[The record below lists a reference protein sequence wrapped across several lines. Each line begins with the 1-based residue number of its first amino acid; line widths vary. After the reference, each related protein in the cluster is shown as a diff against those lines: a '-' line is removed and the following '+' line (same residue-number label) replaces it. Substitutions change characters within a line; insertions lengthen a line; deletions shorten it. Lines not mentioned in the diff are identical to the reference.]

1 MEKFEYNG
9 QMIEYTLERKKI
21 KNMYISIKEGNVI
34 VKVPKRTSEVVI
46 NQLLEKRSEWI
57 LKNLK
62 KYKKQEP
69 KKYCDGENFKVLGKD
84 IQLRIF
90 HKNIRKP
97 EVELIDNYLNIT
109 LPINSNKI
117 ETDQIK
123 REIDKFYSELAQS
136 EVSKA
141 MKKMTLLV
149 RYRASKLENKEF
161 EKFMG
166 KLLIYKK
173 Y

>member
-62 KYKKQEP
+62 KYK
-69 KKYCDGENFKVLGKD
+69 NNV
-84 IQLRIF
+84 
-90 HKNIRKP
+90 N
-97 EVELIDNYLNIT
+97 
-109 LPINSNKI
+109 
-117 ETDQIK
+117 
-123 REIDKFYSELAQS
+123 
-136 EVSKA
+136 
-141 MKKMTLLV
+141 
-149 RYRASKLENKEF
+149 
-161 EKFMG
+161 
-166 KLLIYKK
+166 
-173 Y
+173 